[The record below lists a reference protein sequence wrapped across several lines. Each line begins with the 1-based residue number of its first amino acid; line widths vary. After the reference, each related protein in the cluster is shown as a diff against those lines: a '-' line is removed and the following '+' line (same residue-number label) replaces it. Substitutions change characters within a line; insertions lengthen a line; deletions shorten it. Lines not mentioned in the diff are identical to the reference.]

1 MRHATEN
8 ALPRKN
14 KRFGKTDYFLR
25 SFVFFQQFQRKNVDS
40 HLQSAMR
47 QHLDFA
53 CIKLNSTQDQLD
65 ETRAQ
70 LSRLTQDQLI
80 NNQESLEATR
90 KLEEKLEALQRQI
103 DMKVSTDKDGGNTRF
118 IWKITSFSERLRQ
131 AKEGVKEKIESNPF
145 YTGCYGYKLKVF
157 AYPYDTVEI
166 PLSCTSYLSIGIGL
180 MEGEYDNTLSWPFSN
195 KIMFAIIDQNK
206 DLKERQNLTG
216 YLSPSKREHP
226 LRVRQIFSERPVG
239 KKRVVYDVLWY
250 FISHKVLETRQYIVN
265 DTLFLQVD
273 VEPDD

>member
-1 MRHATEN
+1 MWHETEN
-8 ALPRKN
+8 ALPRTN
-14 KRFGKTDYFLR
+14 KPFGKNRLFLR

-53 CIKLNSTQDQLD
+53 CIKLNSTQVQLD

-80 NNQESLEATR
+80 NKQESREATR
-90 KLEEKLEALQRQI
+90 KLEEKLKALQEQI

-118 IWKITSFSERLRQ
+118 IWKITSFGESLRQ
-131 AKEGVKEKIESNPF
+131 AKKGAKNKIESNSF

-157 AYPYDTVEI
+157 AYHYVPGTMLL
-166 PLSCTSYLSIGIGL
+166 PCASHLSIGIVL
-180 MEGEYDNTLSWPFSN
+180 MAGEYDDMLPWPFSK
-195 KIMFAIIDQNK
+195 KITFKIIDQNK
-206 DLKERQNLTG
+206 DLKERQNHTDK
-216 YLSPSKREHP
+216 LSPTKRELLNP
-226 LRVRQIFSERPVG
+226 FREIFSRRPVG
-239 KKRVVYDVLWY
+239 KKIVETVLWN
-250 FISHKVLETRQYIVN
+250 FITHEKLQTRRYIVN

>member
-1 MRHATEN
+1 MHCPEKIN
-8 ALPRKN
+8 VLV
-14 KRFGKTDYFLR
+14 KTDYFLR

-53 CIKLNSTQDQLD
+53 CIKLNSTRDQLD

-103 DMKVSTDKDGGNTRF
+103 DMKASTEKDGGNTRF

-145 YTGCYGYKLKVF
+145 YTGCYGYRLKVV
-157 AYPYDTVEI
+157 AYPYDIGTVRLVRA
-166 PLSCTSYLSIGIGL
+166 PHLSFGIVL
-180 MEGEYDNTLSWPFSN
+180 TEGEYDDMLSWPFSK
-195 KIMFAIIDQNK
+195 KITFTIIDQNK
-206 DLKERQNLTG
+206 DLKERQNHTD
-216 YLSPSKREHP
+216 YLSPSQRK
-226 LRVRQIFSERPVG
+226 LSSQLNIFSKRPEG
-239 KKRVVYDVLWY
+239 KKIEVKSKIPH
-250 FISHKVLETRQYIVN
+250 FITHFKLQTRRYIVN

-273 VEPDD
+273 VEPYD

>member
-1 MRHATEN
+1 M
-8 ALPRKN
+8 
-14 KRFGKTDYFLR
+14 Y
-25 SFVFFQQFQRKNVDS
+25 FFQQFQRKNVDS

-118 IWKITSFSERLRQ
+118 IWKITSFSECSRQ
-131 AKEGVKEKIESNPF
+131 AKKGVKREIESNPF
-145 YTGCYGYKLKVF
+145 HTGCYGYRLKVF
-157 AYPYDTVEI
+157 AYPCESFFPCV
-166 PLSCTSYLSIGIGL
+166 PSLSIGIVL
-180 MEGEYDNTLSWPFSN
+180 MEGEYDDMLSWPFS
-195 KIMFAIIDQNK
+195 KKTTFTIIDQNK
-206 DLKERQNLTG
+206 DLKERQNHTD
-216 YLSPSKREHP
+216 YLSPSKREFFMP
-226 LRVRQIFSERPVG
+226 LRDIFLERPGG
-239 KKRVVYDVLWY
+239 KNKAVEAVLWN
-250 FISHKVLETRQYIVN
+250 FISHEKLQTRRYVVN

>member
-1 MRHATEN
+1 M
-8 ALPRKN
+8 
-14 KRFGKTDYFLR
+14 YFFR
-25 SFVFFQQFQRKNVDS
+25 QFQRRNVDS

-47 QHLDFA
+47 EHLDFA
-53 CIKLNSTQDQLD
+53 CVKLNNTQVQLD

-80 NNQESLEATR
+80 NNQESREATR
-90 KLEEKLEALQRQI
+90 KLEEKLKAPQEQI
-103 DMKVSTDKDGGNTRF
+103 DMKVSADKDRGNKCF
-118 IWKITSFSERLRQ
+118 IWKITFFSESLRQ
-131 AKEGVKEKIESNPF
+131 AKQGVKERIESFPF

-157 AYPYDTVEI
+157 AYPYDTVEM
-166 PLSCTSYLSIGIGL
+166 PLSCTPYLSIGIGL
-180 MEGEYDNTLSWPFSN
+180 MEGEYDNTLPWPFSK
-195 KIMFAIIDQNK
+195 KITFTIIDQNK
-206 DLKERQNLTG
+206 DLKERQNHTG
-216 YLSPSKREHP
+216 YLSPSREHP
-226 LRVRQIFSERPVG
+226 LRVRQIFSERPGG

>member
-1 MRHATEN
+1 MWHETEN

-14 KRFGKTDYFLR
+14 KRFGKNRLFLR

-40 HLQSAMR
+40 HLQSAVR
-47 QHLDFA
+47 EHLDFA
-53 CIKLNSTQDQLD
+53 CIKLNSTQVQLD

-80 NNQESLEATR
+80 NNQESREATR
-90 KLEEKLEALQRQI
+90 KLEEKLKALHEQI

-131 AKEGVKEKIESNPF
+131 AKDVVKKKIESNPF
-145 YTGCYGYKLKVF
+145 YTGWYGYKLKVL
-157 AYPYDTVEI
+157 AYPHARFFRQG
-166 PLSCTSYLSIGIGL
+166 PYLSIGIVL
-180 MEGEYDNTLSWPFSN
+180 MVGEYDDMLSWPFSK
-195 KIMFAIIDQNK
+195 KITFTIIDQNK
-206 DLKERQNLTG
+206 DHKERQNHTG
-216 YLSPSKREHP
+216 HLSPSKREHP
-226 LRVRQIFSERPVG
+226 RQIFSERPGG
-239 KKRVVYDVLWY
+239 KKTVVNDMLWY
-250 FISHKVLETRQYIVN
+250 FISHKVLEKRQYIVN